1 VTSKVEGDGKL
12 RGAKILVVD
21 DEFLIAVHIETIL
34 NDAGAETTSATTL
47 QEALIRAENTMLSA
61 AVLDFRLGGDTSEP
75 IADVLAARNVP
86 FVFYS
91 GQTLP
96 DKVRA
101 KYPGVIALAKPL
113 RHNDV
118 VEAVRSLIER

>member
-1 VTSKVEGDGKL
+1 
-12 RGAKILVVD
+12 
-21 DEFLIAVHIETIL
+21 
-34 NDAGAETTSATTL
+34 
-47 QEALIRAENTMLSA
+47 
-61 AVLDFRLGGDTSEP
+61 LDFRLGGDTSEP

-96 DKVRA
+96 EKVRA
-101 KYPGVIALAKPL
+101 KYPGVMALAKPL

-118 VEAVRSLIER
+118 VEAVRGLIER